1 MKKTTEPLIDDLLE
15 DAISPEFRAA
25 LLDKTLQSARQ
36 RKRMRRFNLALG
48 ITAFVG
54 IFALTFWEMR
64 ATTTVPN
71 QIHRPVLSAANLHKS
86 SPVQLVSTKQDSVE
100 NVVSSDPAPALTMV
114 QTTESARPREINDQ
128 QLLALLSGKPVA
140 LVRQGAHAAELIFPN
155 SEDEKGVPVR

>member
-1 MKKTTEPLIDDLLE
+1 MKKTTESLIDDLLE
-15 DAISPEFRAA
+15 DSASPEFRAA

-71 QIHRPVLSAANLHKS
+71 QIRQPDSRVADSLPS
-86 SPVQLVSTKQDSVE
+86 SRVQIVSTKLDSA
-100 NVVSSDPAPALTMV
+100 SAPTIV
-114 QTTESARPREINDQ
+114 QTTESARPKEINDK
-128 QLLALLSGKPVA
+128 QLLALLSDNQVA
-140 LVRQGAHAAELIFPN
+140 LVCQGADKADLIFLN
-155 SEDEKGVPVR
+155 SENEKGFPVR